1 MTVRVRLRR
10 EPFALARGFPG
21 CERMNGNTDTALSPQ
36 AILRRVR
43 ELEIRTRRAVRDI
56 LAGQYSSVFKGRGI
70 EFEEVRAYEPGD
82 DVRTIDWN
90 VTARFG
96 HPYVK
101 RFVEERE
108 LTVILALDGS
118 ASGRFGT
125 GGAWKYERAAEAA
138 AILAAAAIRNN
149 DKVGLL
155 VFTDRVEKYLAP
167 KKGRT
172 HVLRVIRE
180 ALFFRP
186 EGRRTNIAS
195 ALEHISNV
203 QRRRAV
209 VFLISDFL
217 DAGFEDLLAVA
228 ARRHDVVAITII
240 DPRETE
246 LPRAGLVE
254 LEDAETGERR
264 LIDTSSA
271 RVRRAYAEMQK
282 TRLEAR
288 RKLLRRAGVDEI
300 PLRADVPA
308 LGALLEFFRM
318 REGRR

>member
-1 MTVRVRLRR
+1 MEQETTLIPR
-10 EPFALARGFPG
+10 EV
-21 CERMNGNTDTALSPQ
+21 
-36 AILRRVR
+36 LRRVR
-43 ELEIRTRRAVRDI
+43 ELEIRTRRAVKDI

-70 EFEEVRAYEPGD
+70 EFSALRAYVLGD

-108 LTVILALDGS
+108 LTVVLALDGS

-125 GGAWKYERAAEAA
+125 GGAWKSERAAEAA
-138 AILAAAAIRNN
+138 ALLAAAAIRNN

-167 KKGRT
+167 RKGRS

-186 EGRRTNIAS
+186 EGRRTKIAS
-195 ALEHISNV
+195 ALEHVSNV

-217 DAGFEDLLAVA
+217 DTGYGDLLTVT
-228 ARRHDVVAITII
+228 ARRHDVVAVTVT

-254 LEDAETGERR
+254 IEDAETGERR
-264 LIDTSSA
+264 LVDTSSA

-282 TRLEAR
+282 SRLDKR

-300 PLRADVPA
+300 AVRADKPA

>member
-1 MTVRVRLRR
+1 MP
-10 EPFALARGFPG
+10 E
-21 CERMNGNTDTALSPQ
+21 ETATLIQ
-36 AILRRVR
+36 KEVLRRVR
-43 ELEIRTRRAVRDI
+43 ELEIRTRRVVKDI

-70 EFEEVRAYEPGD
+70 EFEEVREYEPGD

-108 LTVILALDGS
+108 LTVVLALDGS

-125 GGAWKYERAAEAA
+125 GGAWKSERAAEAA
-138 AILAAAAIRNN
+138 ALLAAAAIRNN

-180 ALFFRP
+180 ALFFKP
-186 EGRRTNIAS
+186 EGRRTKIGA
-195 ALEHISNV
+195 ALKHVSNV

-209 VFLISDFL
+209 VFLVSDFL
-217 DAGFEDLLAVA
+217 DSGYDDLLTVTS
-228 ARRHDVVAITII
+228 RRHDVVAVSIT

-254 LEDAETGERR
+254 IEDAETGERR
-264 LIDTSSA
+264 TVDTSSG
-271 RVRRAYAEMQK
+271 RLRRAYSEAQER
-282 TRLEAR
+282 RLHER
-288 RKLLRRAGVDEI
+288 TKLLRRAGVDEI
-300 PLRADVPA
+300 RLRADQPA
-308 LGALLEFFRM
+308 LTALLEFFRM

>member
-1 MTVRVRLRR
+1 MPEETATLIPR
-10 EPFALARGFPG
+10 EV
-21 CERMNGNTDTALSPQ
+21 
-36 AILRRVR
+36 LRRVR
-43 ELEIRTRRAVRDI
+43 ELEIRTRRVVKDI

-108 LTVILALDGS
+108 LTVVLALDGS

-125 GGAWKYERAAEAA
+125 GGAWKSERAAEAA
-138 AILAAAAIRNN
+138 ALLAAAAIRNN

-186 EGRRTNIAS
+186 KGRGTRIAA
-195 ALEHISNV
+195 ALEHVSNV

-217 DAGFEDLLAVA
+217 DSGYDDLLTVTS
-228 ARRHDVVAITII
+228 RRHDVVAVSIT
-240 DPRETE
+240 DPREAE

-254 LEDAETGERR
+254 IEDAETGERR
-264 LIDTSSA
+264 TVDTSSGHL
-271 RVRRAYAEMQK
+271 RRAYSEAQRR
-282 TRLEAR
+282 RLEAR
-288 RKLLRRAGVDEI
+288 TKLLRRAGVDEI
-300 PLRADVPA
+300 RLRADRPA
-308 LGALLEFFRM
+308 LTALLEFFRM

>member
-1 MTVRVRLRR
+1 MSVPVVSVMP
-10 EPFALARGFPG
+10 E
-21 CERMNGNTDTALSPQ
+21 ETATLIPKEV
-36 AILRRVR
+36 LKRVR
-43 ELEIRTRRAVRDI
+43 ELEIRTRRVVKDI
-56 LAGQYSSVFKGRGI
+56 LAGHYSSVFKGRGI
-70 EFEEVRAYEPGD
+70 EFEEVREYQPGD

-108 LTVILALDGS
+108 LTVVLALDGS

-125 GGAWKYERAAEAA
+125 GGAWKSERAAEAA
-138 AILAAAAIRNN
+138 ALLAAAAIRNN

-186 EGRRTNIAS
+186 EGRGTKIAA
-195 ALEHISNV
+195 ALRHVFNV

-217 DAGFEDLLAVA
+217 DSGYDDQLTVTS
-228 ARRHDVVAITII
+228 RRHDLVAVSIT
-240 DPRETE
+240 DPREME

-254 LEDAETGERR
+254 IEDAETGERR
-264 LIDTSSA
+264 TVDASSG
-271 RVRRAYAEMQK
+271 RVRRAYAEAQK
-282 TRLEAR
+282 RRLQDR
-288 RKLLRRAGVDEI
+288 TKLLRRAGVDEI
-300 PLRADVPA
+300 RLRADQSA
-308 LGALLEFFRM
+308 LTALLGFFRM

>member
-1 MTVRVRLRR
+1 MSVPAVSVMSEEEATLIPR
-10 EPFALARGFPG
+10 E
-21 CERMNGNTDTALSPQ
+21 
-36 AILRRVR
+36 ILKRVR
-43 ELEIRTRRAVRDI
+43 ELEIRTRHAVKDI

-70 EFEEVRAYEPGD
+70 EFEEVREYEPGD

-96 HPYVK
+96 RPYVK

-108 LTVILALDGS
+108 LTVVLALDGS

-125 GGAWKYERAAEAA
+125 GGAWKSERAAEAA

-167 KKGRT
+167 KKGRS

-180 ALFFRP
+180 ALFFKP
-186 EGRRTNIAS
+186 KGRRTRIAS
-195 ALEHISNV
+195 ALEHVSNV

-217 DAGFEDLLAVA
+217 DAGYGDLLAVVG
-228 ARRHDVVAITII
+228 RRHDLVAVTVT
-240 DPRETE
+240 DPREIE

-264 LIDTSSA
+264 LVDTSSA
-271 RVRRAYAEMQK
+271 RVRRAYAEAQK
-282 TRLEAR
+282 ERLAGR
-288 RKLLRRAGVDEI
+288 TKLLRRAGVDEI
-300 PLRADVPA
+300 AMRADQPVV
-308 LGALLEFFRM
+308 GALLKFFRM

>member
-1 MTVRVRLRR
+1 MSEEATLIPR
-10 EPFALARGFPG
+10 EVLK
-21 CERMNGNTDTALSPQ
+21 
-36 AILRRVR
+36 RVR

-108 LTVILALDGS
+108 LTVVLALDGS

-125 GGAWKYERAAEAA
+125 GGAWKSERAAEAA
-138 AILAAAAIRNN
+138 ALLAAAAIRNN

-180 ALFFRP
+180 ALFFKP
-186 EGRRTNIAS
+186 EGRRTKIAA
-195 ALEHISNV
+195 ALEHVSNV

-217 DAGFEDLLAVA
+217 DSGYDDLLTVTS
-228 ARRHDVVAITII
+228 RRHDVVAVSIT

-254 LEDAETGERR
+254 IEDAETGERR
-264 LIDTSSA
+264 TVDTSSG
-271 RVRRAYAEMQK
+271 RLRRAYSEAQRRRLQK
-282 TRLEAR
+282 RT
-288 RKLLRRAGVDEI
+288 KLLRRAGVDEI
-300 PLRADVPA
+300 RLRADQPA
-308 LGALLEFFRM
+308 LTALLEFFRM